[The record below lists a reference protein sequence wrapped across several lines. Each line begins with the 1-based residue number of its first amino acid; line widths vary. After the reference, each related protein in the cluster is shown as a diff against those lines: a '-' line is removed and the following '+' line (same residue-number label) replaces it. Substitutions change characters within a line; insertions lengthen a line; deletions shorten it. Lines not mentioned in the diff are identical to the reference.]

1 MSRLLAALLLGL
13 LAACSR
19 GDWPE
24 PAPALW
30 QVTSPAGQTG
40 WLFGTI
46 HALPDGPEWRTP
58 VLDNALEQAGPLVV
72 EVGDLADPEAA
83 RTVFTR
89 RAYTPGLP
97 PLLARAAPADRPAL
111 AAALD
116 KAGLDSGELAPL
128 EDWAAALTLANA
140 LRRGDTANGVD
151 RALIAGSRRVIALES
166 VDEQLALFDTLPP
179 AAQAALLR
187 DAVRESGTPDDGART
202 RAWLTGDLAALEQ
215 DAAAGLL
222 ADPTL
227 RERLQV
233 GRNRAWLPTIAGLL
247 DEGARPFVAV
257 GAAHM
262 LGPDGLPA
270 LLRARGYTVLRIQ

>member
-1 MSRLLAALLLGL
+1 MNRLLAALLLAL

-30 QVTSPAGQTG
+30 QVSGPAGQTG

-46 HALPDGPEWRTP
+46 HALPNGAEWRTP
-58 VLDNALEQAGPLVV
+58 VLKTTLERAGPLVV
-72 EVGDLADPEAA
+72 EVGDLADAMAVQAA
-83 RTVFTR
+83 FAR
-89 RAYTPGLP
+89 RAYAPGLP
-97 PLLARAAPADRPAL
+97 PLLARVPPGDRPAL

-116 KAGLDSGELAPL
+116 GAGLDSEELAPL

-140 LRRGDTANGVD
+140 LRRGDVANGVD
-151 RALIAGSRRVIALES
+151 RALIAGARRVIALES
-166 VDEQLALFDTLPP
+166 VDQQLALFDTLPP

-187 DAVRESGTPDDGART
+187 DAAREADAPEDETRI
-202 RAWLTGDLAALEQ
+202 RAWLTGDIAALEQ

-222 ADPTL
+222 ADPIL
-227 RERLQV
+227 RERLQA
-233 GRNRAWLPTIAGLL
+233 GRNRAWLPTITRLL
-247 DEGARPFVAV
+247 DDGARPFVAV

-262 LGPDGLPA
+262 VGGDGLPA
-270 LLRARGYTVLRIQ
+270 LLRASGYTVTRIQ